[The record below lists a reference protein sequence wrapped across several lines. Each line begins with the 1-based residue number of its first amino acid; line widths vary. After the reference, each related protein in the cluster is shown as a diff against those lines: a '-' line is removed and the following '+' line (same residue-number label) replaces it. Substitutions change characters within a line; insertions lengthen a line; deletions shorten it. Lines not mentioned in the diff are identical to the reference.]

1 MSRVYCITVVP
12 LLNGRNV
19 DASYIVGHVEGGLR
33 PYASRNETTGDA
45 NCSSSSS
52 SSSSSISSV
61 PGRSLRNAAG
71 RFRSFASLA
80 VDRSSVWLLT
90 LCTLKDPDSGTG
102 LRV

>member
-1 MSRVYCITVVP
+1 MP
-12 LLNGRNV
+12 
-19 DASYIVGHVEGGLR
+19 VGKR
-33 PYASRNETTGDA
+33 TTGDA

-52 SSSSSISSV
+52 SSSINSISSV

-90 LCTLKDPDSGTG
+90 LCTLRDPDSGTG
-102 LRV
+102 FARLINDRLGEKRTFIFCSGIICTGFSS